1 MLSAFLPAFACLLL
15 LPLPAPPRCLLSRC
29 PLVPFLDKPM
39 VALKR
44 SPLVLLAR
52 LRRLRLPCVP
62 GPRSCSCPVCS
73 FSANLFAAIWYSGS
87 VLPPSCSSQVFSSP
101 YICSFIYI
109 YIYIGV
115 PCPVDTPS
123 LGGGR
128 GPTEQRRGGPLLQ
141 FLKQIGSSEDTENR
155 GAPTHH
161 EDSNEETEKRGAPTP
176 LSRAPV
182 PFQ

>member
-73 FSANLFAAIWYSGS
+73 FSAKVFAAIWYSGS
-87 VLPPSCSSQVFSSP
+87 VLPPSCSSPVFSSP
-101 YICSFIYI
+101 YICSFIYLYI
-109 YIYIGV
+109 YIYKYIYIYRR
-115 PCPVDTPS
+115 PVSRRHPFPW
-123 LGGGR
+123 GGE
-128 GPTEQRRGGPLLQ
+128 GPQSRGG
-141 FLKQIGSSEDTENR
+141 EDHFYN
-155 GAPTHH
+155 
-161 EDSNEETEKRGAPTP
+161 
-176 LSRAPV
+176 
-182 PFQ
+182 F

>member
-1 MLSAFLPAFACLLL
+1 MLAALFALNAIGSANLLFSLRSMALPAALPGGLLVLSAFLPAFACLLL

-87 VLPPSCSSQVFSSP
+87 VLPPSCSSPVFSSP
-101 YICSFIYI
+101 YICSFIYLYVYI

-123 LGGGR
+123 LGGGE
-128 GPTEQRRGGPLLQ
+128 GPQSRGG
-141 FLKQIGSSEDTENR
+141 EDHFYN
-155 GAPTHH
+155 
-161 EDSNEETEKRGAPTP
+161 
-176 LSRAPV
+176 
-182 PFQ
+182 F